1 MGSPLENLQIEA
13 SKYSKILSV
22 METFFKP
29 CQNHSILTKV
39 EAAKRLRESRDWHLR
54 TLMEEKPLAGAE
66 GQQNSQPDPKGDL
79 KAEPSLKS
87 DQKKELKKQ
96 RWQSLQSHLDE
107 ALTQWNELSTQMQG
121 ELSPDEKRL
130 NEVKQL
136 LNQLKVKLEEF

>member
-1 MGSPLENLQIEA
+1 
-13 SKYSKILSV
+13 
-22 METFFKP
+22 
-29 CQNHSILTKV
+29 
-39 EAAKRLRESRDWHLR
+39 
-54 TLMEEKPLAGAE
+54 MEEKPLAGAE